1 MTQNLGRTWHVV
13 TRLLMGDSK
22 YQVRTPDAT
31 SSVLG
36 TEFQVNVAIIDGS
49 PETTVTTNEGRVA
62 QSAPDPQR
70 PGQTSEVLVGP
81 GQQGSV
87 RRGEAI
93 APPHITPPP
102 GRSAVITIDAEGGLV
117 VDAHGRANGVK
128 DGKVVSQTPGA
139 MVALVEGRVQVM
151 LPDSDDGKLATHVE
165 KRSSSGSTDVTVT
178 VTVTERG
185 GSSTTSED
193 KGKTDASG
201 RGTGGVEVRKG
212 GDGKTEIRKLGDDE
226 KKSLPSGK
234 VAKDGKVEITTATVV
249 ESDTS
254 EKKSD
259 EQKEQ
264 KKDEPKKDSDQA
276 TSGGQDQT
284 GAGQKKDQ
292 QQQTGEEE
300 KKDDGKKKDEKSG
313 GGAPGAGGQR
323 GSGAPRGG
331 APEPPRPNPP
341 QEPPQQQP
349 PQQQPPQ
356 QQPPQQQPPQQQPP
370 QQQPPQPPSG

>member
-1 MTQNLGRTWHVV
+1 
-13 TRLLMGDSK
+13 MGDSK
-22 YQVRTPDAT
+22 YQVRTPAAT
-31 SSVLG
+31 ASVRG
-36 TEFQVNVAIIDGS
+36 TAFQVNVAITDGS

-70 PGQTSEVLVGP
+70 PGQTGEVPVGP
-81 GQQGSV
+81 GKRGSV

-93 APPHITPPP
+93 PPPHNTPPP

-139 MVALVEGRVQVM
+139 MVALVDGRVQVM

-165 KRSSSGSTDVTVT
+165 KRASSGSTDVTVT

-185 GSSTTSED
+185 GSSTKSED
-193 KGKTDASG
+193 KVKTDASG

-212 GDGKTEIRKLGDDE
+212 GDGKTEIRKLGDEE

-259 EQKEQ
+259 EQKKDEP

-284 GAGQKKDQ
+284 GAEQKKDQ

-300 KKDDGKKKDEKSG
+300 KKDDGKKKDDQRG
-313 GGAPGAGGQR
+313 GGPPSPGGHR
-323 GSGAPRGG
+323 GRGAPPGG
-331 APEPPRPNPP
+331 VPDTPRPRPP
-341 QEPPQQQP
+341 QRTPPP
-349 PQQQPPQ
+349 
-356 QQPPQQQPPQQQPP
+356 
-370 QQQPPQPPSG
+370 

>member
-1 MTQNLGRTWHVV
+1 M
-13 TRLLMGDSK
+13 
-22 YQVRTPDAT
+22 
-31 SSVLG
+31 
-36 TEFQVNVAIIDGS
+36 
-49 PETTVTTNEGRVA
+49 
-62 QSAPDPQR
+62 
-70 PGQTSEVLVGP
+70 LVGP

-139 MVALVEGRVQVM
+139 IVALVDGRVQVM

-185 GSSTTSED
+185 GSSTKSED
-193 KGKTDASG
+193 KVKTDASG

-212 GDGKTEIRKLGDDE
+212 GDGKTEIRKLGDEE

-259 EQKEQ
+259 EQK
-264 KKDEPKKDSDQA
+264 KDEPKKDSDQA
-276 TSGGQDQT
+276 TSGGQGQT
-284 GAGQKKDQ
+284 GAEQKKDE

-300 KKDDGKKKDEKSG
+300 KKEDGKK
-313 GGAPGAGGQR
+313 
-323 GSGAPRGG
+323 
-331 APEPPRPNPP
+331 NPDIR
-341 QEPPQQQP
+341 E
-349 PQQQPPQ
+349 
-356 QQPPQQQPPQQQPP
+356 
-370 QQQPPQPPSG
+370 S